1 MNALYNIDLN
11 IGVALML
18 VILILFAFGTLVYAL
33 GWLLAEKIRTRRT
46 EWQPDCTVTE
56 TGVGVVEA
64 REVTQ
69 ERDEWTELLKVFDFG
84 GQNNADIS

>member
-11 IGVALML
+11 IGIALML
-18 VILILFAFGTLVYAL
+18 VMLILFAIGTLVYAL
-33 GWLLAEKIRTRRT
+33 AWLIVEKVRTRKA

-69 ERDEWTELLKVFDFG
+69 EREAWDELVRVFDFG
-84 GQNNADIS
+84 SVNDG

>member
-11 IGVALML
+11 IGVALMI
-18 VILILFAFGTLVYAL
+18 VILILFAVGTLVYAL
-33 GWLLAEKIRTRRT
+33 GWLLVETIRKRKA
-46 EWQPDCTVTE
+46 EWQPDMTVTE

-69 ERDEWTELLKVFDFG
+69 EREAWDELVRVFDFG
-84 GQNNADIS
+84 GVNDA